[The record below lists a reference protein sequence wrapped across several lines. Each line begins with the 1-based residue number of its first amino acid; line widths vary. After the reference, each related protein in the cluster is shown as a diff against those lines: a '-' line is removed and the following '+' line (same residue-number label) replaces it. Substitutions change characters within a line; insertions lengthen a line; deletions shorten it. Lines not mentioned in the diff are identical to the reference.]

1 MCQFVHW
8 LSQETVD
15 EFSISG
21 QSKKKL
27 LQIGYQWKTF
37 FEDLYYPWE
46 IAQAESTQF
55 YKWFFNDKDKNC
67 MVFHGSE
74 HTSPLKLLRVI
85 IGKSAVTWREL

>member
-8 LSQETVD
+8 LSQETVE

-55 YKWFFNDKDKNC
+55 YKWFSNDKDKK
-67 MVFHGSE
+67 MYGLPWSE
-74 HTSPLKLLRVI
+74 YTSPLKLLRVI

>member
-55 YKWFFNDKDKNC
+55 YNFLMIKIKIVWSS
-67 MVFHGSE
+67 MVRVY
-74 HTSPLKLLRVI
+74 LLRVI

>member
-8 LSQETVD
+8 LSQETVE

-46 IAQAESTQF
+46 ISQAESTQF
-55 YKWFFNDKDKNC
+55 YKWFSNDKDKKC
-67 MVFHGSE
+67 MVFHGQSI
-74 HTSPLKLLRVI
+74 PLLWNSWGLL
-85 IGKSAVTWREL
+85 